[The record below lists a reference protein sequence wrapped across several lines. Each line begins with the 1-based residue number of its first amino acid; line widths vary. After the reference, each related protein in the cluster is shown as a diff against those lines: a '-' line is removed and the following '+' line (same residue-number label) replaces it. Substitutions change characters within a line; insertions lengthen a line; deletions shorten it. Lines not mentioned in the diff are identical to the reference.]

1 MAKLR
6 TVFTA
11 LATVL
16 VASSAL
22 TQSVVH
28 VARADV
34 PSAGVDWSDP
44 QVWKSSIVHSI
55 EFFNRNAY
63 DPVTGSYASEI
74 AIDGQRKSET
84 RHLIA
89 TSRMAYGLAYGYALT
104 GNADD
109 LRRSR
114 EVVRFLL
121 TKMVRRDSAGRPY
134 FLNAVDPTG
143 TPVSP
148 QTKLVVNEQAYGL
161 NGLVALA
168 TVTPD
173 MREKAE
179 LLSRIRELYQAF
191 VFRFHDG
198 STTGKGGFYDGFDLN
213 TGRAITTKS
222 YNSTV
227 YVATSFLL
235 ELAQLDRQVAYLNPL
250 TEIGDAVATDFPDPH
265 TGWIVENFTSDWRPD
280 WRGWQKQPEGTIGI
294 VGHNFQAAWLLLR
307 LSEEPW
313 IGAGRQAR
321 YRAVAKTFLEAMLS
335 KAAVDRQYGG
345 FHDVFVRETSRT
357 MWHTNKA
364 WWQQAEGVMAL
375 TLAQKLGVLLTA
387 DATGVRD
394 QAVNFYFAS
403 FIDRQ
408 RGGEYDVV
416 TREGQPTAET
426 MKGHLGKS
434 TYHTVE
440 FARFMMSYSA
450 AR

>member
-1 MAKLR
+1 MTGFSKFLA
-6 TVFTA
+6 TA
-11 LATVL
+11 LL
-16 VASSAL
+16 ASSAFAHGGAHAA
-22 TQSVVH
+22 S
-28 VARADV
+28 ADV
-34 PSAGVDWSDP
+34 PGAGVDWRDSR
-44 QVWKSSIVHSI
+44 VWKNSIVHSI
-55 EFFNRNAY
+55 EFFNQKAY
-63 DPVTGSYASEI
+63 DPATGSYASEI
-74 AIDGQRKSET
+74 AIDGQHKSEI

-89 TSRMAYGLAYGYALT
+89 TSRMAYGLAYGAALT
-104 GNADD
+104 GNADY

-114 EVVRFLL
+114 EVVKFLL
-121 TKMVRRDSAGRPY
+121 TKMVRRDRAGRPY

-143 TPVSP
+143 TPVNP
-148 QTKLVVNEQAYGL
+148 QTQLVVNEQAYGL

-173 MREKAE
+173 AQERAE
-179 LLSRIRELYQAF
+179 LLSRISEFYKAF
-191 VFRFHDG
+191 VIRFHDG
-198 STTGKGGFYDGFDLN
+198 SSDGSSTGKGGFYDGFDLN

-235 ELAQLDRQVAYLNPL
+235 ELAQLDRQVDYLNPL
-250 TEIGDAVATDFPDPH
+250 TEIGDAVARYFPDSR
-265 TGWIVENFTSDWRPD
+265 TGWIVENFTNDWRPD
-280 WRGWQKQPEGTIGI
+280 WRGWQKQSEGTIGI
-294 VGHNFQAAWLLLR
+294 VGHNFQAAWFLLR
-307 LSEEPW
+307 LSQEPW
-313 IGAGRQAR
+313 IGASRQTR
-321 YRAVAKTFLEAMLS
+321 YRAVAKSILESMLS

-345 FHDVFVRETSRT
+345 FHDVFVRETSQT

-375 TLAQKLGVLLTA
+375 TLAQKMGVLATV
-387 DATGVRD
+387 DAAQVRD

-440 FARFMMSYSA
+440 FARFMMKYLN
-450 AR
+450 